1 MFLIIGLGN
10 DDQKYF
16 NTYHNVGFL
25 VVDAVVKLLQS
36 NFRWVKKYDSHLLQA
51 NFKGNQLLFA
61 KPTTFM
67 NASGIAIKQLQNKFC
82 PDQIIV
88 VHDDVDIPA
97 GLIRIRTKGS
107 AGTHNGMKSVINC
120 IADNNFI
127 RVRVGIGKPNK
138 EVDLSDF
145 VLDNIP
151 KDSLVWQGIDSAR
164 DAIFEII
171 SGINFQKVCQK
182 HSK

>member
-1 MFLIIGLGN
+1 MFLIVGLGN

-25 VVDAVVKLLQS
+25 VVDAVVKLLHS
-36 NFRWVKKYDSHLLQA
+36 NFRWIKQYDSHLLKV

-67 NASGIAIKQLQNKFC
+67 NASGVAVQQLKNKFC

-88 VHDDVDIPA
+88 VHDDVDVPA
-97 GLIRIRTKGS
+97 GLVRIRTKGS

-120 IADNNFI
+120 ISDNNFI

-151 KDSLVWQGIDSAR
+151 RDSLVWQGIDSAR
-164 DAIFEII
+164 DAIFEIL